1 MLRFT
6 FSKDL
11 KFIVRA
17 PSTSTASQSSPLR
30 IAIQHGKVCKPYNS
44 VLGEHFRSHYD
55 VVPVAYPSD
64 DPTQLPIQH
73 LYLSPAAAA
82 SSISQL
88 PATDSLRSDTSS
100 TKSGKSGLSVKSV
113 TSRGTSVPGTP
124 SKSTPATSPELLETQ
139 LDAKMSKLNLDTESA
154 PPLTGMEGEH
164 PTELLEADDPPPAV
178 DRARVRVAYLT
189 EQVSHHPP
197 VSAFIASCPSRNL
210 EMVGIDQISAKVSGM
225 NVRVMPGSYN
235 KGIFIRGTGG
245 HAAGETYQITHP
257 TASVNGILRGSFY
270 VTIGESTIITCTGGV
285 GKDGQQLRTVLEYKE
300 ESWLG
305 RAHYLCEG
313 VVHTYDP
320 DSIAHLE
327 WTKVKHV
334 PRSRVLAQFHGSWK
348 HLIKWKLASEP
359 DTEYRPFIDLSQ
371 LQVVPKIVRPLEE
384 QLPTES
390 RRLWENVTKNLL
402 NKQYGEANKY
412 KYAIEQKQRDD
423 AAERKRKNMQ

>member
-1 MLRFT
+1 M
-6 FSKDL
+6 
-11 KFIVRA
+11 V
-17 PSTSTASQSSPLR
+17 
-30 IAIQHGKVCKPYNS
+30 
-44 VLGEHFRSHYD
+44 
-55 VVPVAYPSD
+55 YPSD
-64 DPTQLPIQH
+64 DPSELPIQH

-88 PATDSLRSDTSS
+88 PANEAARSDTAS
-100 TKSGKSGLSVKSV
+100 TRSGKSGVSVKSV

-124 SKSTPATSPELLETQ
+124 NKSTPATSPELLETQ
-139 LDAKMSKLNLDTESA
+139 LEAQISSLNLSNDS
-154 PPLTGMEGEH
+154 PPLSSIESDR
-164 PTELLEADDPPPAV
+164 PVELVEADDPPPTAE
-178 DRARVRVAYLT
+178 RPRVRIVYLT

-197 VSAFIASCPSRNL
+197 VSAFIASCPSRSL

-225 NVRVMPGSYN
+225 NVRVMPGSFN
-235 KGIFIRGTGG
+235 KGIFVRGTGG
-245 HAAGETYQITHP
+245 HAEGETYQITHP
-257 TASVNGILRGSFY
+257 TASVNGILRGNFY
-270 VTIGESTIITCTGGV
+270 ITVGESTIITCTGSKQ

-305 RAHYLCEG
+305 RAHFLCEG

-320 DSIAHLE
+320 DSTAHLE

-359 DTEYRPFIDLSQ
+359 DSDYKPLIDLSQ
-371 LQVVPKIVRPLEE
+371 LQAIPKIVRPLET

-390 RRLWENVTKNLL
+390 RKLWENVTKHLL
-402 NKQYGEANKY
+402 SKQYSDANRH

-423 AAERKRKNMQ
+423 AADRKKKGVK